1 MAEEKAHPD
10 PSAPGSGN
18 SAINEGHGQLRP
30 GGRLQMSA
38 AERKLFP
45 LPFFARSNEKVGVS
59 RSVKKRRQRLLR
71 IQDNCNE
78 VVGALN
84 WMAGFKSDAAS
95 VRSSMHDDVLSRVEG
110 LVRDQKPS
118 GDILS
123 PEEAL
128 GALLHGGSPY
138 DWKPSAETLASYQA
152 DLLSIPEDV
161 SGCPSLSSVLPE
173 KDLIFLE
180 ENSELM
186 LKEQDDVPGTLVE
199 PFWDPKLK
207 FNLKAYGDLVK
218 RLHNIGMFN
227 YTRHPKCMVGV
238 FFVWKSNRTKLR
250 LITDARRSNQLFRD
264 APGVGLMTG
273 EGFGRIEVELDDSV
287 ACDTSAMNALE
298 FYVGLSDVKDC
309 FHRLRVPMWLS
320 RYFCWMPVT
329 AKTVG
334 LQGTVIDGHMLEPL
348 DAIYPCAGSLCQGF
362 TWSLY
367 FAQRANEEQ
376 CKRVDPLC
384 DSRLVF
390 DRGGPIVFHVNK
402 DVASDPHYYVYV
414 DNLGVLDVSQEMVEK
429 CMVGLK
435 KCFDSQGLTLHAAE
449 VSSGEV
455 ETLGCLVEGRRMR
468 SRINPKRL
476 WKLHHAIQGLLRRGK
491 CVGRTVEI
499 IVGHL
504 TFCGLMNRMSL
515 SCFHSV
521 YAFIRKNYTTVAR
534 LWPSVVS
541 ELRCFSGLLF
551 MMVQDWLRP
560 WNSLVSSSDSSL
572 GGFGVCHA
580 WWPRDEVSKCGR
592 RLERSRFRRSSGHSA
607 RESALQAAGFELH
620 AGLWTKSN
628 VEASKRLASAGW
640 EVDEDFEEVPSAGLK
655 RELWIPKIWG
665 KWHFGENI
673 LLLEAKAVLKG
684 TKRILLTRFGHSMRQ
699 LVLCDNMSVV
709 LSIERCRSKNFRLLC
724 IIRKICAFCLAR
736 NVHLAI
742 RWIPSELNV
751 SDEPSRLDGP
761 EESKLLVDLIDDV
774 WSGEKFTSQGCYAPQ
789 KAQLS
794 CAAANTSSSSSGDNL
809 LRGNQCRVEKQ
820 EQEEGTGSGNGIAA
834 NLIRRTFQADQELGR
849 CKVSEKAAIEEGGPI
864 QSACHRGAAGSAASG
879 DDPSERLRGVRE
891 RQHIIRDVG
900 RQKRREAAYRK
911 KQAKKE
917 IATPCEPTD
926 AESGSRPDHLR
937 AGGRGSEGKRELQH
951 KAQRV
956 AKVCGGEQAQLCHG
970 RRHRLCLSELL
981 QFEVPRWRGQP
992 LRGLCS
998 CSGDGSASGVQQVWK
1013 SEDTTCLAMHE
1024 GMEETL
1030 SCKEP
1035 PGLSI
1040 AGLDANFMAD
1050 GSSGPSPESR
1060 LQPDPVVHLPS
1071 TRCPLEVEED
1081 GLGKAY
1087 PRSDVTLVSGDVAIR
1102 NQRCLQDRDQRR
1114 QHPSGLIM
1122 DSLHDTDLGGAIQG
1136 EANGTRV
1143 GLQLCRVPL
1152 SLSCL
1157 LHQAEAEPC
1166 PVSGK
1171 TFRAKHRPVKVLEN
1185 ARGGEETGRLVEP
1198 KQCGTVRES
1207 RSSSCNMAETGQ
1219 SCTAHMCVGRKA
1231 HRGDHARPKLSR
1243 HSTPLKRDA
1252 GKFFCDFFSGK
1263 GGVAICARKLGFETR
1278 EWEILHGCNGD
1289 LTSPAVLFKIKT
1301 DIKNGKVLAAM
1312 LAPPC
1317 SSFSPAR
1324 DRTMVIRSREH
1335 PWGLPNL
1342 PPHEQKKIDVGN
1354 HCFLST
1360 FKIIDWLDE
1369 AGVPW
1374 VLENPHGSK
1383 CWHLP
1388 QLQVL
1393 SQSLHTQIV
1402 VVDFCQYQ
1410 TSWRKRTRLLCG
1422 NIATE
1427 DLDRMRLR
1435 RCTGTR
1441 GYCSRTQRKHFQL
1454 SGSNKK
1460 GIPWTR
1466 VAQPY
1471 PPRLCHDI
1479 SCSSGS
1485 PLCCSSWLATAEH
1498 T

>member
-1 MAEEKAHPD
+1 
-10 PSAPGSGN
+10 
-18 SAINEGHGQLRP
+18 
-30 GGRLQMSA
+30 
-38 AERKLFP
+38 
-45 LPFFARSNEKVGVS
+45 
-59 RSVKKRRQRLLR
+59 
-71 IQDNCNE
+71 
-78 VVGALN
+78 
-84 WMAGFKSDAAS
+84 
-95 VRSSMHDDVLSRVEG
+95 MHDDVLSRVEG

-123 PEEAL
+123 PAEAR

-207 FNLKAYGDLVK
+207 FNLKAYGDLVR

-320 RYFCWMPVT
+320 RYFCWIPVT

-334 LQGTVIDGHMLEPL
+334 LQGTVIDGHLLEPL

-367 FAQRANEEQ
+367 FAQHANEEQ

-414 DNLGVLDVSQEMVEK
+414 DNLGVLYVSQEMVEE

-476 WKLHHAIQGLLRRGK
+476 WKVHHAIQGLLRRGR

-551 MMVQDWLRP
+551 MMVQDWVRP

-684 TKRILLTRFGHSMRQ
+684 IKRILLTRFGHSMRQ

-751 SDEPSRLDGP
+751 SGEPSRLDGP

-774 WSGEKFTSQGCYAPQ
+774 WSGEKFASQGCHAPQ

-794 CAAANTSSSSSGDNL
+794 CAAAHTNSSSRKIPRAWRCM
-809 LRGNQCRVEKQ
+809 RGWRKLCPARSRLAYPLPVWMAVSWQISVQGHLQK
-820 EQEEGTGSGNGIAA
+820 AA
-834 NLIRRTFQADQELGR
+834 FNLIQLCTY
-849 CKVSEKAAIEEGGPI
+849 
-864 QSACHRGAAGSAASG
+864 HRPGALLKLKKMGLVR
-879 DDPSERLRGVRE
+879 PTRGVTS
-891 RQHIIRDVG
+891 HWSVV
-900 RQKRREAAYRK
+900 
-911 KQAKKE
+911 
-917 IATPCEPTD
+917 T
-926 AESGSRPDHLR
+926 S
-937 AGGRGSEGKRELQH
+937 
-951 KAQRV
+951 
-956 AKVCGGEQAQLCHG
+956 
-970 RRHRLCLSELL
+970 LSE
-981 QFEVPRWRGQP
+981 
-992 LRGLCS
+992 
-998 CSGDGSASGVQQVWK
+998 
-1013 SEDTTCLAMHE
+1013 T
-1024 GMEETL
+1024 
-1030 SCKEP
+1030 
-1035 PGLSI
+1035 
-1040 AGLDANFMAD
+1040 
-1050 GSSGPSPESR
+1050 
-1060 LQPDPVVHLPS
+1060 
-1071 TRCPLEVEED
+1071 
-1081 GLGKAY
+1081 
-1087 PRSDVTLVSGDVAIR
+1087 SDVSKTGTKD
-1102 NQRCLQDRDQRR
+1102 
-1114 QHPSGLIM
+1114 
-1122 DSLHDTDLGGAIQG
+1122 DSILLDSPWILFMTPILEELSKKKPMG
-1136 EANGTRV
+1136 V
-1143 GLQLCRVPL
+1143 QLCRLPL

-1166 PVSGK
+1166 PVPGK

-1185 ARGGEETGRLVEP
+1185 AGGGEETRRLVEP
-1198 KQCGTVRES
+1198 KQCGTIRES
-1207 RSSSCNMAETGQ
+1207 RSSSCNRAETGQ
-1219 SCTAHMCVGRKA
+1219 SCTAHTCVGRKA

-1243 HSTPLKRDA
+1243 HSTSLKRDA
-1252 GKFFCDFFSGK
+1252 GKFFCVFFSGK
-1263 GGVAICARKLGFETR
+1263 GGVARCARKLGFETR
-1278 EWEILHGCNGD
+1278 EWELLHGSNGD

-1301 DIKNGKVLAAM
+1301 DIRNGKVLAAM

-1324 DRTMVIRSREH
+1324 DRTMVIRTREC

-1342 PPHEQKKIDVGN
+1342 PSHEQRKVEIGN
-1354 HCFLST
+1354 LCFLSAL
-1360 FKIIDWLDE
+1360 KIIGWLDE

-1383 CWHLP
+1383 CWHLA

-1471 PPRLCHDI
+1471 PPRLCHDL
-1479 SCSSGS
+1479 SHA
-1485 PLCCSSWLATAEH
+1485 LLAH
-1498 T
+1498 RFVVHHG